1 LKGYQRPSPL
11 TKSLEEE
18 EEEGGSSSCCIFPGS
33 SSSYFPS
40 VVESAGKENGTQTLR
55 GASHSTTG
63 QFLPSSSPPVLEEKR
78 FS

>member
-1 LKGYQRPSPL
+1 
-11 TKSLEEE
+11 
-18 EEEGGSSSCCIFPGS
+18 
-33 SSSYFPS
+33 
-40 VVESAGKENGTQTLR
+40 LR